1 MSGCLSVDAALK
13 GREDHALEPLLA
25 FLVKYVTHPRFAEL
39 LLEVCNLVLDL
50 YADSLG
56 HSTVVDELFSKL
68 QKQLANEVKSLRH
81 LQKMSATMEMILQNN
96 LNE

>member
-1 MSGCLSVDAALK
+1 MK

-39 LLEVCNLVLDL
+39 LLEVCHLVLDL

-68 QKQLANEVKSLRH
+68 QKQLANEVKALRH
-81 LQKMSATMEMILQNN
+81 LLKASAAMEMIIQNN
-96 LNE
+96 INQAQPA